1 MAGKTI
7 EGFDLLLGLCRY
19 RWRLI
24 QRWPT
29 ASAHPLM
36 VVLLTRQ
43 FLRQSNI
50 VRPTSDDIRIAKT
63 NAKIELKRADLE
75 YRKREEERERKL
87 ASARRI

>member
-43 FLRQSNI
+43 F
-50 VRPTSDDIRIAKT
+50 
-63 NAKIELKRADLE
+63 
-75 YRKREEERERKL
+75 
-87 ASARRI
+87 